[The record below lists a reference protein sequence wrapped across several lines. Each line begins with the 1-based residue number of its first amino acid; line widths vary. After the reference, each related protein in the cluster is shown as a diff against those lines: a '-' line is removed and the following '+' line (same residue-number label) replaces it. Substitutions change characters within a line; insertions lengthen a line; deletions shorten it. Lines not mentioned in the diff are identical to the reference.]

1 MLTAAFLLGDR
12 IERLDAPV
20 NEFWYA
26 QRGPHEVLRKINK
39 VLQALQEHHDP
50 RAPTVLPANNNRKCS
65 HGTSTMMALADQR
78 ETR

>member
-12 IERLDAPV
+12 IERLDATV
-20 NEFWYA
+20 NAFCCA
-26 QRGPHEVLRKINK
+26 QRGPHEVLRKINQ
-39 VLQALQEHHDP
+39 VLQALQEDHDP

-65 HGTSTMMALADQR
+65 HGTSTVMALADQR